1 LLLRLERC
9 AATIDLPHPWS
20 TAIEPPGLAIG
31 PKRQENPRASGNRA
45 QLQHPGKGTVLLN
58 TSIKVQTFLAN
69 VPLFKELAS
78 DEIDRIA
85 SHTHEV
91 RAGRTEVLFNRGDA
105 ALGFH
110 IIVFGQV
117 KLAFTS
123 PRGDEKVVD
132 LIGPGE
138 SFGEAVMF
146 MERPHV
152 VTAQTLCD
160 TLLLYIPRD
169 TVFQEL
175 ERDPRFVRRMIA
187 GLSSRLHRLMSDV
200 ESDSLHSGTQRVIG
214 YLLGG
219 SGETALSGRA
229 LEVKLAATKGVIAS
243 RLSLTQEHF
252 SRILHDL
259 AARGLIEVH
268 GRSIHIPNVDR
279 LRNCSN

>member
-1 LLLRLERC
+1 MLN
-9 AATIDLPHPWS
+9 API
-20 TAIEPPGLAIG
+20 
-31 PKRQENPRASGNRA
+31 K
-45 QLQHPGKGTVLLN
+45 LQ
-58 TSIKVQTFLAN
+58 SFLAN

-78 DEIDRIA
+78 DELDRIA
-85 SHTHEV
+85 SKTHEV
-91 RAGRTEVLFNRGDA
+91 RAARADVLFHRGDP

-117 KLAFTS
+117 KLAFSS

-132 LIGPGE
+132 LIGPGQ

-160 TLLLYIPRD
+160 SMLLYIAREI
-169 TVFQEL
+169 VFEEL
-175 ERDPRFVRRMIA
+175 ERDPRFVRRIIA
-187 GLSSRLHRLMSDV
+187 GLSSRLHRLMSDL
-200 ESDSLHSGTQRVIG
+200 ENDSLHSGTQRVIG
-214 YLLGG
+214 YLLRD
-219 SGETALSGRA
+219 SDESPAPTRA
-229 LEVKLAATKGVIAS
+229 LDVTLTATKGVIAS

-268 GRSIHIPNVDR
+268 GRAIYVPDIAK
-279 LRNCSN
+279 LRTCSD

>member
-1 LLLRLERC
+1 
-9 AATIDLPHPWS
+9 
-20 TAIEPPGLAIG
+20 
-31 PKRQENPRASGNRA
+31 
-45 QLQHPGKGTVLLN
+45 
-58 TSIKVQTFLAN
+58 

-78 DEIDRIA
+78 EELNRIA
-85 SHTHEV
+85 SNTQEV
-91 RAGRTEVLFNRGDA
+91 RAERAQVLFRRGDP

-117 KLAFTS
+117 KLAFSS

-132 LIGPGE
+132 LIGPGQ

-152 VTAQTLCD
+152 VTAQTLSD
-160 TLLLYIPRD
+160 SLLLYIARE
-169 TVFQEL
+169 TVFEEL
-175 ERDPRFVRRMIA
+175 ERDPRFVRRIIA

-214 YLLGG
+214 YLLRD
-219 SGETALSGRA
+219 SDANSTPASA
-229 LEVKLAATKGVIAS
+229 LEVTLPATKGVIAS

-268 GRSIHIPNVDR
+268 GRAIHIPDVAR
-279 LRNCSN
+279 LRAAN